1 MTDKMTSTDGILEV
15 TRSSITYPGMGPKS
29 VQGAVRNLGASSVN
43 AEISVDFFDAADTLL
58 GSATA
63 VFKDIKPNETKIF
76 DVWAERLP
84 NMYEIEYH
92 KIKSL
97 RVV

>member
-1 MTDKMTSTDGILEV
+1 MTETMTSSDGVLEII
-15 TRSSITYPGMGPKS
+15 RSSITYPGMGPKS
-29 VQGAVRNLGASSVN
+29 VQGAVKNLGDTTVN
-43 AEISVDFFDAADTLL
+43 AEISVDFYDAADNLL
-58 GSATA
+58 GNATA
-63 VFKDIKPNETKIF
+63 VFKDIAPNETKIF

-92 KIKSL
+92 SIKSL